1 MSFNVHRRH
10 LSQQDRADAIV
21 AWIATIEADNKPG
34 QAGPVS
40 ELKGGRG
47 KRNPIKEK
55 ALAINAEL
63 PKEQQVS
70 ERTIKRA
77 IAKAEGKTPKP
88 KPKPQ
93 PKELPDDYREIPGGI
108 DSAREPRP

>member
-55 ALAINAEL
+55 ALAIKPRPRSAL
-63 PKEQQVS
+63 S
-70 ERTIKRA
+70 ERPGEVRQRA
-77 IAKAEGKTPKP
+77 HHQAVIARATPKP
-88 KPKPQ
+88 KAVKPH
-93 PKELPDDYREIPGGI
+93 PSVATHHEAANE
-108 DSAREPRP
+108 A